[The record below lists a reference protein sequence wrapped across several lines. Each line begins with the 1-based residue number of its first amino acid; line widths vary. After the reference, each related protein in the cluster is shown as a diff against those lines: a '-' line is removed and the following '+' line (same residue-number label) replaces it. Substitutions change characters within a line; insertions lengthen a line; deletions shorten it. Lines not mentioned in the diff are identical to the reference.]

1 MDNFT
6 PVTPSVP
13 APTPGTTPPPRE
25 GWAVASGQ
33 GLEWWK
39 TGWHLFRGAPA
50 IWVILMVLFIA
61 ILFGLSFIP
70 FLGQIASTLISP
82 VLGAGVLVG
91 ARTQDRGGELTV
103 GHLFACFNDKA
114 MPLVIVALLYFG
126 GWFVI
131 WVIAAAL
138 LVGIVGF
145 GTVASI
151 VSGDPTQAGIA
162 MLATLGVGSLVVLLL
177 AMLLGIP
184 LIMGYWFA
192 PALVLF
198 RGDEPFA
205 AMKASFTACMRNM
218 PPFLVYGLLGVAFAI
233 IASIPFGLG
242 WLILLPVYAAS
253 VYASYKDIFGE
264 PAP

>member
-6 PVTPSVP
+6 PATPAVP
-13 APTPGTTPPPRE
+13 APAAGTNPPPRE
-25 GWAVASGQ
+25 GWAVAAGQ
-33 GLEWWK
+33 GLEWWRS
-39 TGWHLFRGAPA
+39 GWDLFRRTPA
-50 IWVILMVLFIA
+50 IWIVLMVVFIA
-61 ILFGLSFIP
+61 IMAGLSFIP
-70 FLGQIASTLISP
+70 FLGQIASTLLYP

-91 ARTQDRGGELTV
+91 ARALDRGGELTV
-103 GHLFACFNDKA
+103 AHLFSCFNDKA
-114 MPLVIVALLYFG
+114 LPLIIVALLYFG

-131 WVIAAAL
+131 WLIAAAL

-162 MLATLGVGSLVVLLL
+162 MLATLGAGSLIVVLL
-177 AMLLGIP
+177 ATLLGIP

-218 PPFLVYGLLGVAFAI
+218 PPFLIYGLLGIVFAVV
-233 IASIPFGLG
+233 ASIPFGLG

-253 VYASYKDIFGE
+253 MYASYKDIFGE
-264 PAP
+264 PAE